1 MKIKNFIFFV
11 LISVILSGLTTIV
24 FISVL
29 DKEETTRLFDQNQV
43 DVPENYSAASISEGT
58 ILLLLAVGVIGA
70 VGVSRQKKSTGGDS
84 HSNLNDRAGE
94 NANVNEGRQKLMT
107 RNL

>member
-1 MKIKNFIFFV
+1 MKIKN
-11 LISVILSGLTTIV
+11 LISFALTSVILSGLTTMV

-43 DVPENYSAASISEGT
+43 NVPETYSAASISEGT

-70 VGVSRQKKSTGGDS
+70 LGVSRQKKSTGGDS
-84 HSNLNDRAGE
+84 HSNPTARAGE
-94 NANVNEGRQKLMT
+94 NANVNEERQKLMT
-107 RNL
+107 RNR